1 MSEAQGRLRFAR
13 RSGAVCERQ
22 VDKFVDRKWRVSL
35 EMPPMTHRI
44 SGSFTF
50 LYSGEKRL
58 KQQAP
63 RFGSWAES
71 ELHHKE
77 WPPAK
82 TQG

>member
-1 MSEAQGRLRFAR
+1 MSEALGRSRFAH
-13 RSGAVCERQ
+13 RSGEVFECPA
-22 VDKFVDRKWRVSL
+22 DIFVDGKLRVSP
-35 EMPPMTHRI
+35 EIRPMTHRI

-50 LYSGEKRL
+50 LYNGEKRL

-71 ELHHKE
+71 ELHHEE